1 MNNCIFLHFNIKKFI
16 ESRYKSLDKLV
27 ISLRSIQFSDPST
40 KNFQNSISIKP
51 LWFYTIVTSFQS
63 DHLLSFK
70 PLWFNLSD
78 LGFQPKFKFKSLRI
92 FRAIFKSLIKPLIFS
107 TGKLEYQHLSSLP
120 DSQTELL
127 VLPLKPGHHESKSTY
142 QSGRWLS
149 TRFSEPHL
157 LTNIWTISNQIFDDH
172 LNIRAP
178 CYQQTIWRIIS
189 SALFTHR
196 ATVAIKYHVHCPI
209 RQTHAPLD
217 KHAPTKM

>member
-1 MNNCIFLHFNIKKFI
+1 M
-16 ESRYKSLDKLV
+16 
-27 ISLRSIQFSDPST
+27 
-40 KNFQNSISIKP
+40 
-51 LWFYTIVTSFQS
+51 SFQS

-78 LGFQPKFKFKSLRI
+78 LWFQPKFKFKSLRI
-92 FRAIFKSLIKPLIFS
+92 FRAIFKSSIKPLIFS

-127 VLPLKPGHHESKSTY
+127 VLPLKLGHHESKSTY

-178 CYQQTIWRIIS
+178 CYQQVSRDFFNLTP
-189 SALFTHR
+189 ALPPCNYTVINHR
-196 ATVAIKYHVHCPI
+196 LTKGHHIHIK
-209 RQTHAPLD
+209 
-217 KHAPTKM
+217 